1 MHSNTASTAV
11 RAFPAIKH
19 VRTFITQGPGS
30 GGDYHNVHGGHW
42 LIDSKISTP
51 MSQYEEYR
59 KSRTSWGINVLG
71 SFCVEIEA
79 SDGSKGFATGFGG
92 PPACWLVAE
101 HFERFLIGK
110 DPRDTNHMFEQM
122 YRASMFYGRK
132 GLPVAVISVI
142 DLAIWDLL
150 GKIRNE
156 PVYKMIGGATRERLN
171 FYCTGPE
178 PAAAKAMGFFGAKVP
193 LPYGPGEGVEGLK
206 KNVEFLRKHRESV
219 GPDFPLMVDC
229 YMSLNVPYT
238 IEVVKACEDLNLNW
252 WEECLSPDDSDGFEL
267 IKRAHPTMK
276 FTTGEH
282 EYSRYGFR
290 KLIEGRNLDILQ
302 PDVMWVGGM
311 TELLKVAAMA
321 AAYDIPVVPHA
332 SGPYSYHFVVSQ
344 ANSPFQ
350 EYLANSPDGKSVLP
364 VFGDLFLNEP
374 IPTKG
379 YLDVSDLDRPGFGLE
394 LNPNARLI
402 DATRILNPAPAE
414 PLKVEEPQTN
424 GVQANGHAFITTF
437 FFRMASSIFLHL
449 NIGSFLLDPIL
460 HIPLLVRHSSSAYPA
475 CIMAAVKETVN
486 TLLEKLHVTGGENGA
501 PTTEP
506 SEEQV
511 KELRSKYE
519 KAGQEQVFAFYDSLS
534 TAEKA
539 GLFAQLSG
547 FTPDYINEITDKAL
561 HPPKQ
566 ESTESTI
573 EPLPDNAT
581 CSALDSKAEDLEKWY
596 NSGLELIAKNK
607 VAVVL
612 MAGGQGT
619 RLGSSA
625 PKGCFDIGLPSKKS
639 LFQLQGERISKV
651 EQLAKKKYGQDRV
664 TVPWYVMT
672 SGPTRGPTEKFF
684 EENSYFGLKKENVV
698 IFEQGVLP
706 CISNE
711 GKILL
716 ESKSKVAVAPDGNG
730 GIYQALIQSG
740 VVADMSKRGIQHIHA
755 YCVDNCLVKVA
766 DPVFIGF
773 SASKDVDIA
782 TKVVRKRNA
791 KESVGLIL
799 QKNGRPDVVEY
810 SEIDTKDAEAK
821 DPKNSELLKFRAANI
836 VNHYY
841 SYRFLESIPEWA
853 KKLPHHVARKKI
865 PYVDTEKGETV
876 KPEKPNGI
884 KLEQFVFDCFPFL
897 TMDKFACME
906 VKREDEFSPLKNARG
921 TGEDDP
927 DTSKKDI
934 MTQGA
939 KWVRAAGAVVVS
951 EGAEDG
957 IEVSPLISY
966 GGEGLDFLKDRTIK
980 APAVIEKE
988 D

>member
-1 MHSNTASTAV
+1 MPATESPSAV
-11 RAFPAIKH
+11 RGFPTIKH
-19 VRTFITQGPGS
+19 VRTFITQGVGS
-30 GGDYHNVHGGHW
+30 GGDYHNVDGGHW
-42 LIDSKISTP
+42 LVDSKISTP
-51 MSQYEEYR
+51 MSQYEQYR
-59 KSRTSWGINVLG
+59 KSRLSWGINVLG
-71 SFCVEIEA
+71 SFCVELEA
-79 SDGSKGFATGFGG
+79 TDGTKGFATGFGG

-178 PAAAKAMGFFGAKVP
+178 PAAAKEMGFFGAKVP

-206 KNVEFLRKHRESV
+206 KNVEFLTKHRESV

-238 IEVVKACEDLNLNW
+238 IEVVKATEHLNLNW
-252 WEECLSPDDSDGFEL
+252 WEECLSPDDTDGFEL
-267 IKRAHPTMK
+267 LKRAHPRMK

-302 PDVMWVGGM
+302 PDVMWVGGL
-311 TELLKVAAMA
+311 TELLKVSAMA

-364 VFGDLFLNEP
+364 VFGDMFLNEP
-374 IPTKG
+374 IPVKG
-379 YLDVSDLDRPGFGLE
+379 YLDVSDLDKPGFGLE

-402 DATRILNPAPAE
+402 DAARILNPAPVMSLKAPEQE
-414 PLKVEEPQTN
+414 PADAQVN
-424 GVQANGHAFITTF
+424 GAKPVKDTINSALEA
-437 FFRMASSIFLHL
+437 LHL
-449 NIGSFLLDPIL
+449 
-460 HIPLLVRHSSSAYPA
+460 
-475 CIMAAVKETVN
+475 
-486 TLLEKLHVTGGENGA
+486 TGGEQGA
-501 PTTEP
+501 PAKEP
-506 SEEQV
+506 TEEQL

-519 KAGQEQVFAFYDSLS
+519 KAGQEQVFAFYDKLS

-539 GLFAQLSG
+539 GIFEQLSK
-547 FTPDYINEITDKAL
+547 FDPDYINEITNKAL
-561 HPPKQ
+561 HPPQ
-566 ESTESTI
+566 TESTESKI
-573 EPLPDNAT
+573 EPLPSNAT
-581 CSALDSKAEDLEKWY
+581 SSVLDSKAEDLSSWY
-596 NSGLELIAKNK
+596 DSGLELIAENK

-639 LFQLQGERISKV
+639 LFQLQGERIARA
-651 EQLAKKKYGQDRV
+651 EQLAKKKHGKESV
-664 TVPWYVMT
+664 TIPWYVMT
-672 SGPTRGPTEKFF
+672 SGPTRGPTERFF
-684 EENSYFGLKKENVV
+684 QENNFFGLNKENVTV
-698 IFEQGVLP
+698 FEQGVLP

-716 ESKSKVAVAPDGNG
+716 ESKAKVAVAPDGNG
-730 GIYQALIQSG
+730 GLYQALVQSG
-740 VVADMSKRGIQHIHA
+740 VVENMRKRGIEHIHA

-766 DPVFIGF
+766 DPAFIGF
-773 SASKDVDIA
+773 AASKKVDIA

-810 SEIDTKDAEAK
+810 SEISSEDAEAK
-821 DPKNSELLKFRAANI
+821 DPKDSELLKFRAANI

-841 SYRFLESIPEWA
+841 SFGFLESIPEWA

-865 PYVDTEKGETV
+865 PYVNTETGETV

-897 TMDKFACME
+897 ELEKFACME

-939 KWVRAAGAVVVS
+939 KWVQAAGAVVVS
-951 EGAEDG
+951 ENDEGV
-957 IEVSPLISY
+957 EVSPLISY
-966 GGEGLDFLKDRTIK
+966 GGEGLEFLKNRTIK

-988 D
+988 E